1 MASKFEPEDFS
12 RFFIR
17 EFLKKNNFNKAYA
30 CFMEEDSRPPVG
42 GTMNRAVLT
51 ELLGIEALNKK
62 NQKTKKYTTMLDMLM
77 NYLQLVK
84 EKMGGVTLPDESS
97 VRPTPAAAKIPPK
110 QDNKLSF
117 YGAGAQNSQSNEKMK
132 VAGKNNAYGSGTASI

>member
-30 CFMEEDSRPPVG
+30 NFMEEDQRPAIS

-51 ELLGIEALNKK
+51 ELLGIESLNKK

-84 EKMGGVTLPDESS
+84 EKLGGVTLPEENS
-97 VRPTPAAAKIPPK
+97 VSRPGVAKIAPK
-110 QDNKLSF
+110 KSVEDQ
-117 YGAGAQNSQSNEKMK
+117 G
-132 VAGKNNAYGSGTASI
+132 